1 MTYSEKLLHRFQKAY
16 AERFGEH
23 ITLEV
28 ADAELNKLARLV
40 ETLLPEPEKV
50 N

>member
-1 MTYSEKLLHRFQKAY
+1 MKYSDKLLRRFQQAY
-16 AERFGEH
+16 IERFDEH
-23 ITLEV
+23 ITSEV

-40 ETLLPEPEKV
+40 ETLLPAPKA